1 MTRLSVKKPFLVVV
15 AVIIIL
21 VTGFVAMTKLQT
33 DLLPDISMPYMLVIT
48 TEPGASPEKVQA
60 DVTEPLESA
69 LGTISGVENI
79 TSNSAE
85 NYSIVM
91 MEFGS
96 DTNMD
101 SALVRV
107 SAAVNRLSLPE
118 ACGTPNILEIGMDMM
133 ATMYATV
140 SYEGKDIIDL
150 TDFTDEVVV
159 PYFERK
165 EGVAS
170 ITQIGSVS
178 QTVEVKLN
186 QDRIDKLNED
196 ILVYTN
202 DKLSDARKKIEK
214 GRKKL
219 EKAKSRLEEQEKA
232 LENRQN
238 DANSGVSD
246 AMLQLDKA
254 QASKAAYEA
263 SLNSLKASS
272 KALQAEKKAY
282 KDNKIEESYKQLDDM
297 FKGSYTSMGSA
308 AKAMG
313 VEIPADIGDAYNNK
327 DKFDAYKKLMSDMGY
342 AGQVENLTYDSVT
355 KVYEIINVRIPQINT
370 ALANLKTETAAAK
383 AMIEAMNKQMKQIDS
398 GYQKA
403 YEGGLSA
410 SAGFGSATAQLA
422 AGKSEIEKS
431 QKELD
436 KAMKDFNQ
444 SKKTARENAN
454 MDALLSLDT
463 LSGIITAQNFSMPA
477 GYVDDKDDNQWL
489 LKVGDEYDSY
499 EAVESMV
506 LCKMPGAGVVKLK
519 DVADVTLVDN
529 ADSVYSKY
537 NGNDSIMLA
546 IYKSSTANTSEV
558 SDNCYEAMR
567 ELENKYPGLKMV
579 SFSDQAQFISMF
591 LDSVLSSILIG
602 AILAIIVLALFL
614 KSVKPTIVVAFSIP
628 FSVLFAIVIM
638 YFTGININVMSLAG
652 LGLAIGMLVDNSIV
666 VIENICRLRDKGI
679 AAPRAAVQGA
689 KQVAGPIIASTITT
703 ICVFMPMVFTTGLV
717 RDLVVPFALTIS
729 YALTASLLVALTVV
743 PSVSGI
749 ILKKQ
754 TNTKHSLFDKIKD
767 IYGRALAFCLRFKF
781 VTLVIAVVLLV
792 FCIIEVFRM
801 GIVMIPSMNGST
813 INISVKVDEGLT
825 NEEAV
830 SVSNDVM
837 GALMEIDGIS
847 DIGAMDARSTTNMF
861 VGGIA
866 QTDSEA
872 DFESFTFYV
881 IPDKDVKTIG
891 QMNSLVDDIKT
902 KTKDIPAEI
911 SVGAEEAS
919 SEFLSSGITLNI
931 YGDDTEKLIEISKE
945 VMELIKDVH
954 GITDISNG
962 VEDTDQAIH
971 LVIDKDKAAKKG
983 LTVAQ
988 IYSAITSKLTTEKD
1002 AASIRIDGTDAKISI
1017 INDNDRLD
1025 RENLL
1030 DMEVDA
1036 VKKKADGT
1044 DSTKKYKLSDFA
1056 KEEMVDAASVIT
1068 RRNQTNY
1075 ISVTAKVEE
1084 GENATL
1090 ISRDIE
1096 PLIESYEAPEGYT
1109 VEVAGESEEVME
1121 MISQMLLAIALGLLF
1136 IYLVM
1141 VAQFQSLL
1149 SPFIVL
1155 FTVPLAFTGGLIGLL
1170 ISGEEISAMSLM
1182 GFMVLMGTVVNN
1194 GIVFVDYTNQLRL
1207 QGLDKRNALI
1217 ATGKTRLRP
1226 ILMTAIT
1233 TILAMSNMVFT
1244 QDASASMSKGMAIVI
1259 SGGLLY
1265 STIMTLFIVPV
1276 MYDILFRKQP
1286 MVIDVGD
1293 DIDDIPDDAKD
1304 YMDSLS
1310 GKQLQ

>member
-21 VTGFVAMTKLQT
+21 VTGFVAMTRMQT
-33 DLLPDISMPYMLVIT
+33 DLLPDISMPYMMVIT

-79 TSNSAE
+79 VSNSAE

-96 DTNMD
+96 DTDMD

-118 ACGTPNILEIGMDMM
+118 ICGTPNILEIGMDMM

-140 SYEGKDIIDL
+140 SYEGKDIISL

-170 ITQIGSVS
+170 ITQIGSVN
-178 QTVEVKLN
+178 QTVEVRLN

-202 DKLSDARKKIEK
+202 DKLADARKKIDK
-214 GRKKL
+214 GKEKL
-219 EKAKSRLEEQEKA
+219 EKAKSKLEEQEKA
-232 LENRQN
+232 LENKQN
-238 DANSGVSD
+238 DANSGVSE

-254 QASKAAYEA
+254 QATKAAYEA
-263 SLNSLKASS
+263 SLNSLKASMQ
-272 KALQAEKKAY
+272 ALKAEKKAY
-282 KDNKIEESYKQLDDM
+282 KDNKIEETYKQLDDM
-297 FKGSYTSMGSA
+297 FKGSYSSMGPMA
-308 AKAMG
+308 EAMG
-313 VEIPADIGDAYNNK
+313 VTIPRDIEDAYNNK
-327 DKFDAYKKLMSDMGY
+327 AKFDSYKKLMTDMGY
-342 AGQVENLTYDSVT
+342 GDKVEKFTYESIT
-355 KVYEIINVRIPQINT
+355 KVYEIINVRIPQIDT
-370 ALANLKTETAAAK
+370 ALANLKTEIAAAK
-383 AMIEAMNKQMKQIDS
+383 AVIKSMNEKMKEIDS
-398 GYQKA
+398 GYQQA

-410 SAGFGSATAQLA
+410 SAGFGSATAQIA
-422 AGKSEIEKS
+422 AGKSEIEKAE
-431 QKELD
+431 KELD
-436 KAMKDFNQ
+436 EATKNFNE

-463 LSGIITAQNFSMPA
+463 LTGIITAQNFAMPA
-477 GYVDDKDDNQWL
+477 GYVDDEDDNQWL

-499 EAVESMV
+499 EDVESMV
-506 LCKMPGAGVVKLK
+506 LCKTPGVGVVTLK

-529 ADSVYSKY
+529 SANVYSKY
-537 NGNDSIMLA
+537 NGSDSIMLA

-558 SDNCYEAMR
+558 SDKCYEAME
-567 ELENKYPGLKMV
+567 ELEEKYPGFKMV
-579 SFSDQAQFISMF
+579 SFSDQAQFIAMF

-614 KSVKPTIVVAFSIP
+614 RSVKPTLVVAFSIP

-666 VIENICRLRDKGI
+666 VIENICRLRDRGI
-679 AAPRAAVQGA
+679 SAPRAAVQGA

-743 PSVSGI
+743 PSVGAA
-749 ILKKQ
+749 ILKKPV
-754 TNTKHSLFDKIKD
+754 KAKPALFEKVRN
-767 IYGRALAFCLRFKF
+767 IYGKALAFCLRFKF
-781 VTLVIAVVLLV
+781 VTLILAVALLV
-792 FCIIEVFRM
+792 FCIVEVFRM
-801 GIVMIPSMNGST
+801 GIVMIPSMSGDT
-813 INISVKVDEGLT
+813 INVYVQVDEEAT

-830 SVSNDVM
+830 AISNEVM
-837 GALMEIDGIS
+837 DTLLTIDGIS
-847 DIGAMDARSTTNMF
+847 DIGAMDGRSTTNMF

-866 QTDSEA
+866 QTDSDV
-872 DFESFTFYV
+872 DFEQFVFYI
-881 IPDKDVKTIG
+881 IPDKEVNTIG
-891 QMNSLVDDIKT
+891 EMNDLLDTIKEKT
-902 KTKDIPAEI
+902 KGIDAEI
-911 SVGAEEAS
+911 TVGSSEAS
-919 SEFLSSGITLNI
+919 SEFLSSGITLDI
-931 YGDDTEKLIEISKE
+931 YGQDQDKLIEISND
-945 VMELIKDVH
+945 VMELIKDVP
-954 GITDISNG
+954 GITEVSNG
-962 VEDTDQAIH
+962 IEESDQAIH

-988 IYSAITSKLTTEKD
+988 IYQAITAKLTTEKN
-1002 AASIRIDGTDAKISI
+1002 AATINIDGTDAEISI
-1017 INDNDRLD
+1017 INENDKLD
-1025 RENLL
+1025 RSNLL
-1030 DMEVDA
+1030 DMEIEST
-1036 VKKKADGT
+1036 KMKEDGT
-1044 DSTKKYKLSDFA
+1044 SSVKKYKLSDFA
-1056 KEEMVDAASVIT
+1056 AEEMVDAASVIT
-1068 RRNQTNY
+1068 RRNQTSY
-1075 ISVTAKVEE
+1075 MSVTASVEE

-1096 PLIESYEAPEGYT
+1096 PIIDDYEAPEGYT
-1109 VEVAGESEEVME
+1109 VEMAGESEQVME
-1121 MISQMLLAIALGLLF
+1121 MLSQMLLAIALGLLF

-1155 FTVPLAFTGGLIGLL
+1155 FTIPLAFTGGLIGLL
-1170 ISGEEISAMSLM
+1170 VSGEEISAMSLM

-1194 GIVFVDYTNQLRL
+1194 GIVFVDYTNQLRI

-1244 QDASASMSKGMAIVI
+1244 KDVSASMSKGMAIVI

-1265 STIMTLFIVPV
+1265 STIMTLFIVPI

-1286 MVIDVGD
+1286 KVIDVGD
-1293 DIDDIPDDAKD
+1293 DLDDIPDDAKE
-1304 YMDSLS
+1304 YMDSLNAVNE
-1310 GKQLQ
+1310 